1 MTTRKLGYAEL
12 IHAIFDRIDTNAL
25 TSTYA
30 VYGYVPPGTAMPYV
44 SVGNPM
50 GVISNSFSSRDT
62 EAEEN
67 VVNVHVYSKYQGDKE
82 CADMMNNIVQAI
94 TGSSLSITDYS
105 TPYVMPCLDY
115 SEILIDDSDPNN
127 LVRHGVLRFRFHMS
141 PS

>member
-1 MTTRKLGYAEL
+1 MTTRKLGFSEF
-12 IHAIFDRIDTNAL
+12 IHAIYDRIDTGTL
-25 TSTYA
+25 SSTYA

-67 VVNVHVYSKYQGDKE
+67 VINVHVWSKYQGDKE
-82 CADMMNNIVQAI
+82 CADMMNNIIQDI
-94 TGSSLSITDYS
+94 TGTALSITNYS
-105 TPYVMPCLDY
+105 TPFLVFLDY
-115 SEILIDDSDPNN
+115 SEILIDDTDPNN
-127 LVRHGVLRFRFHMS
+127 IVRHGVLRFRFHMA